1 MGNRNVQPAR
11 CPPDHE
17 HTGQIRADVVA
28 IQTGH
33 EHEHPDACRHR
44 HPLGLSQPSKHQ
56 VLHPDAC
63 RHRHPPPR
71 TCSQTPGPLERFPAM
86 PSRGWQGVEFLG
98 SDRGCPVYLRLP
110 IRAAKES
117 DHGKKV

>member
-44 HPLGLSQPSKHQ
+44 HP
-56 VLHPDAC
+56 
-63 RHRHPPPR
+63 PPPHLFTGTR
-71 TCSQTPGPLERFPAM
+71 PLERFPAM